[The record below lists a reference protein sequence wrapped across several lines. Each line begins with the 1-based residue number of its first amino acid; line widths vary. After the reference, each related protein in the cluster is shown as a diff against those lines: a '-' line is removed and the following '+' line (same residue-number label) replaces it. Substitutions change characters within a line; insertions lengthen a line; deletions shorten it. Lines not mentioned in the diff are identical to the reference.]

1 MIYRAHDA
9 DQPSRWGVATTCRE
23 PTQLVV
29 AFVAH
34 YVALGASRVHIYL
47 DAPQPDLEQLLDRV
61 PQAQVTVCDDAYWR
75 DHVGKA
81 RPRRHQHRQLINAFD
96 AYKTTD
102 VAWLGHFDADEF
114 LHADVPVA
122 ELLSAQPAELDYA
135 VINVRERVFVAE
147 HPQHM
152 LFEGLFRRPIPT
164 DWEDAGILFN
174 KGRRLLRRG
183 VLGYPHGK
191 SIFRT
196 SQALVP
202 GIHTPRRDKEN
213 RAMPLRGWPIH
224 RARLL
229 HFDGLTSLHWAA
241 KLLRAAAAGAEDF
254 RTPRGRKPEVQ
265 RANQI
270 TRMKR
275 YQGNLDKAF
284 AMHQQFKTIP
294 QDDLE
299 RLLILGLVEEYAIA
313 PERDIAALSL
323 GQDIDLSRAAFDL
336 ALTRQQAQVGDW
348 HGPWQDILARN
359 AAGDRH
365 AAE

>member
-1 MIYRAHDA
+1 
-9 DQPSRWGVATTCRE
+9 
-23 PTQLVV
+23 
-29 AFVAH
+29 
-34 YVALGASRVHIYL
+34 
-47 DAPQPDLEQLLDRV
+47 
-61 PQAQVTVCDDAYWR
+61 
-75 DHVGKA
+75 
-81 RPRRHQHRQLINAFD
+81 
-96 AYKTTD
+96 
-102 VAWLGHFDADEF
+102 
-114 LHADVPVA
+114 
-122 ELLSAQPAELDYA
+122 
-135 VINVRERVFVAE
+135 
-147 HPQHM
+147 
-152 LFEGLFRRPIPT
+152 
-164 DWEDAGILFN
+164 
-174 KGRRLLRRG
+174 
-183 VLGYPHGK
+183 
-191 SIFRT
+191 
-196 SQALVP
+196 
-202 GIHTPRRDKEN
+202 
-213 RAMPLRGWPIH
+213 MPLRGWPIH